1 LDVLLKQKPNDA
13 DAQAGLAMVYFMQ
26 HRYDEAL
33 PHFQE
38 AVRLRPE
45 DADIRT
51 NLGALLASRGDLPG
65 AIESFEEALKLNPND
80 KVAQDYLTRAR
91 AQLVSKH

>member
-1 LDVLLKQKPNDA
+1 MEHTDPIQESTPPASGATSDYGADKIKVLE
-13 DAQAGLAMVYFMQ
+13 GL
-26 HRYDEAL
+26 
-33 PHFQE
+33 E

-65 AIESFEEALKLNPND
+65 AVRWFEEALKLNPND
-80 KVAQDYLTRAR
+80 KVAREYLTRAR
-91 AQLVSKH
+91 SALAGKP